1 MLPSEKWHDLAV
13 EDPSPTGWS
22 DSNSSEHPGIDE
34 APSYQHFAHGEQS
47 PIPGT
52 IIIDSVDSYSRYQV
66 SSLSPLS
73 ISFEDLMRDT
83 TTRSLIALP
92 GCFDIVPSPS
102 KAQQDQQWR
111 FEDYLQTI
119 IDHRYFDRVTMT
131 LDDRSY
137 SYTLF
142 LNVDLVKIV
151 TKALRK
157 STCVDLTVELDG
169 QSLVALGGSSD
180 ELNTCPQL
188 RDFRWTS
195 ENIGIG
201 HELPRM
207 YHLPWRSLKRGLFWQ
222 QLTNLSLQ
230 CPLSVDDAIYVL
242 SQGARSLQ
250 SAQLA
255 SINRQDAGIL
265 IQQRITLPQ
274 LHSLDIR
281 SYISLRDLFSKLRMP
296 ALTNLSLRA
305 DTAGMM
311 GDAQI
316 LDHRLS
322 IRWGLLKDLTLEK
335 DSHQVCDVGLIL
347 FNAGRSSALRRLTLS
362 CPDGSFKADSIPP
375 LPYLTHL
382 THLTLDVGAP
392 CDKLLKAFR
401 GKTIP
406 RLELAI
412 MPRSYLSIPPVNG
425 LIIKDSITLDDL
437 FQLLQRQEYLQHG
450 SFSVRDGGDLSTFV
464 DQVRLGEL
472 KHLDLVSSSSLYS
485 LWDLL
490 QAPAITKLNLRFHD
504 LEIIDPLLELE
515 YVKYNFAVRIK
526 AAVYHQEAR
535 ALALTF

>member
-1 MLPSEKWHDLAV
+1 M
-13 EDPSPTGWS
+13 
-22 DSNSSEHPGIDE
+22 
-34 APSYQHFAHGEQS
+34 
-47 PIPGT
+47 
-52 IIIDSVDSYSRYQV
+52 
-66 SSLSPLS
+66 
-73 ISFEDLMRDT
+73 SFNDLMRDMAR
-83 TTRSLIALP
+83 RSLIALP
-92 GCFDIVPSPS
+92 GCFDNFVPSPS

-111 FEDYLQTI
+111 FEDYLQTV

-137 SYTLF
+137 SHTLF
-142 LNVDLVKIV
+142 LNVDLVEIV
-151 TKALRK
+151 AKALRK
-157 STCVDLTVELDG
+157 STCVDLTVELDD
-169 QSLVALGGSSD
+169 QSLVALEGPSD
-180 ELNTCPQL
+180 GLNTCPHL

-207 YHLPWRSLKRGLFWQ
+207 YRLPWRSLKRGLFWQ

-230 CPLSVDDAIYVL
+230 CPLSIDDAIYVL

-250 SAQLA
+250 SARLA
-255 SINRQDAGIL
+255 SITRQDKGIL
-265 IQQRITLPQ
+265 IQQHITLPQ
-274 LHSLDIR
+274 LRSLDIK
-281 SYISLRDLFSKLRMP
+281 SCISLHDLFLKLWMP
-296 ALTNLSLRA
+296 ALTSLSLRA
-305 DTAGMM
+305 ETGVT
-311 GDAQI
+311 GYVQI
-316 LDHRLS
+316 LDHTLG
-322 IRWGLLKDLTLEK
+322 IRWDLLEDLTLVK
-335 DSHQVCDVGLIL
+335 DSDQVCDIGRIL
-347 FNAGRSSALRRLTLS
+347 YNPRRSSALQRLALS
-362 CPDGSFKADSIPP
+362 CPNGTFKADSIPP
-375 LPYLTHL
+375 LPDLID
-382 THLTLDVGAP
+382 LTLDVGAL
-392 CDKLLKAFR
+392 CGQLLKAFK
-401 GKTIP
+401 GKQIK
-406 RLELAI
+406 RLELAT
-412 MPRSYLSIPPVNG
+412 MPQSYLSIPLVNG

-490 QAPAITKLNLRFHD
+490 QAPAMTKLNLRFHD